1 MLRTLLV
8 AAAVLAPSA
17 AHADRTLGV
26 TVDAGV
32 PDGAAASIVYR
43 PISQF
48 RFHAGATHNMITTG
62 VRAGVS
68 IVPLRS
74 WFSPTLNVDA
84 GSYAEGDANP
94 LVQMVSGNSELHN
107 DQLERVGYRYA
118 NAHLGLEFG
127 RQRATFYLHAGGSYI
142 AGKIRNLNAASDGS
156 SSTTVSFTTDP
167 DVRLLT
173 VSAKLGL
180 IIYFL

>member
-8 AAAVLAPSA
+8 AAAVLAPLT

-48 RFHAGATHNMITTG
+48 RFHVGATHNMITTG

-74 WFSPTLNVDA
+74 WFSPSLNFDA
-84 GSYAEGDANP
+84 GSYKEGDANP
-94 LVQMVSGNSELHN
+94 LVQMISGDEGLHN

-118 NAHLGLEFG
+118 NAHLGIELG
-127 RQRATFYLHAGGSYI
+127 RKRATFYLHAGGSYI
-142 AGKIRNLNAASDGS
+142 AGKIRNLDAATDGE

>member
-8 AAAVLAPSA
+8 AAAVLAPAVA
-17 AHADRTLGV
+17 AADRTLGV

-68 IVPLRS
+68 IVPLKS
-74 WFSPTLNVDA
+74 WFSPSINFDA
-84 GSYAEGDANP
+84 GSYQEGDANP
-94 LVQMVSGNSELHN
+94 LVQMISGDSEFHN
-107 DQLERVGYRYA
+107 DQLEKVGYRYA
-118 NAHLGLEFG
+118 NAHLGLELG

-142 AGKIRNLNAASDGS
+142 AGKVRNLDAATDGTGA
-156 SSTTVSFTTDP
+156 TTVSFTTDP